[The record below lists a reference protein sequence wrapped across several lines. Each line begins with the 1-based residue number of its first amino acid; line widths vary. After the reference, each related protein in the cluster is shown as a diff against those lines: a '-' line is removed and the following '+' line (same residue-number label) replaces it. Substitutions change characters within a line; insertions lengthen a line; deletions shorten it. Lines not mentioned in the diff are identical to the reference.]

1 MKSFLSH
8 NKKLHLWLLANL
20 ILLAAFFAL
29 RNFRAVM
36 DFYTLSVADPL
47 VALLRCVTALVPFS
61 VAEALCVLL
70 VLDVLAFLVFAVVY
84 TLRAEK
90 KRAAVYS
97 LTLTLLCSALTV
109 YTAFCWLWGVY
120 YYTDR
125 FYEQSALTAEKIS
138 VDELY
143 AVTERFAEKL
153 IAADASVPRDE
164 NGRVDVSRED
174 ILDAAN
180 GIYASLYREF
190 PFLEQGN
197 EPIKPIYFSRAMSYI
212 GFTGFYCPF
221 TGESNVNMD
230 SPIASLPTTCV
241 HELSHRRG
249 VATEQECN
257 FLGIRAAAESEDAVY
272 RYSGCLTGYIH
283 LSNALYG
290 VDREKW
296 QTLYDTLP
304 DTVISDFRFSNAYW
318 AQFEGPARKTSD
330 AVYDG
335 FLKSYGNELGL
346 RSYGACVDLLVAYYK

>member
-1 MKSFLSH
+1 MKSFLTH
-8 NKKLHLWLLANL
+8 NKKLHFWLLANL

-29 RNFRAVM
+29 RNFRAAM
-36 DFYTLSVADPL
+36 DFYTLSLCDPF
-47 VALLRCVTALVPFS
+47 VSLLRKLTASVPFS
-61 VAEALCVLL
+61 VAELLCVLL
-70 VLDVLAFLVFAVVY
+70 VLDVFVFLVFAVVY
-84 TLRAEK
+84 LARVEK
-90 KRAAVYS
+90 KCAAVYS
-97 LTLTLLCSALTV
+97 LALTLLCAALTV

-125 FYEQSALTAEKIS
+125 FYEQSGLSAEKIS

-153 IAADASVPRDE
+153 IAADAAVPRDE
-164 NGRVDVSRED
+164 NGRVAASRED

-180 GIYASLYREF
+180 GVYATLYAEF
-190 PFLEQGN
+190 PFLVQGS
-197 EPIKPIYFSRAMSYI
+197 EPIKPIYFSRVMSYI

-221 TGESNVNMD
+221 TGESSVNMD
-230 SPIASLPTTCV
+230 SPVAALPTTCV

-257 FLGIRAAAESEDAVY
+257 FLGILAAAESSDAVY

-304 DTVISDFRFSNAYW
+304 ESVIADFRFSNAYW
-318 AQFEGPARKTSD
+318 AQFEGSVRETSD
-330 AVYDG
+330 VVYDS

-346 RSYGACVDLLVAYYK
+346 RSYGACVDLLAAYYK